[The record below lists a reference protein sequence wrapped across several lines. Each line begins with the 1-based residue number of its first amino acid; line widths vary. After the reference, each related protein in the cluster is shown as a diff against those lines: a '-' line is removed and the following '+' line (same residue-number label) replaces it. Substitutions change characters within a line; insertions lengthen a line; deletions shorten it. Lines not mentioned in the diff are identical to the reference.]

1 MNEAFDFDNDNID
14 LDSDVSKIAE
24 KYKLKERILN
34 YYKKNIEPRKW
45 NFLDLGVTVLE
56 HIIKNL
62 FNNKKVKTNSY
73 RDISGGQISI
83 DFTNF
88 DNTRPYGGG
97 LYDQFFFG
105 SGNFY
110 EIVDEFVEQLFDTDR
125 HKREVHNESSRKFL
139 ERFLDNLSEPI
150 NEAFDFEDE
159 EPDYDKDIKKNLN
172 RLKLYRKFKRLLH
185 TEVDAIGNQIVNYG
199 GFVELFTTLMSYGF
213 YIGYSTMNLTLG
225 PDCDV
230 KYYNYG
236 KISPTKESFKLDI
249 GIIELGKNSEAEVI
263 QNLKDGL
270 DKIVD
275 LIEKRKDEAYDDY
288 LDRCMSNIWITKFFR
303 DKEKVNKLPY
313 KFVDYI
319 NESFD
324 FENASDLD
332 DSVKDLADFHRRKE
346 RLVNELYKG
355 YGRTLNKP
363 EQDLPKVNG
372 RMILPAIVRRFTNE
386 EFKVYQSYIN
396 SIEYMLDDDNG
407 NYIEFE
413 LPMNISLMQALKNMA
428 SAIYS
433 SGNERLISRIEKN
446 LERYLKEE
454 YGS

>member
-1 MNEAFDFDNDNID
+1 M
-14 LDSDVSKIAE
+14 
-24 KYKLKERILN
+24 
-34 YYKKNIEPRKW
+34 
-45 NFLDLGVTVLE
+45 
-56 HIIKNL
+56 
-62 FNNKKVKTNSY
+62 
-73 RDISGGQISI
+73 
-83 DFTNF
+83 
-88 DNTRPYGGG
+88 
-97 LYDQFFFG
+97 
-105 SGNFY
+105 
-110 EIVDEFVEQLFDTDR
+110 FDTDR

>member
-62 FNNKKVKTNSY
+62 FNNKVKTNSY

-83 DFTNF
+83 DFSYF

-97 LYDQFFFG
+97 FYDQFFFG
-105 SGNFY
+105 PGNFY
-110 EIVDEFVEQLFDTDR
+110 EIVDEFVDQLFDTDR
-125 HKREVHNESSRKFL
+125 HKKEVHNEESRKFL
-139 ERFLDNLSEPI
+139 ERFLNNLSEPI
-150 NEAFDFEDE
+150 NEAFDFDDE
-159 EPDYDKDIKKNLN
+159 ESDYDKDIKENLN
-172 RLKLYRKFKRLLH
+172 RIKLYRKFKRLLH
-185 TEVDAIGNQIVNYG
+185 AEVDAIGNEIVNYG
-199 GFVELFTTLMSYGF
+199 GFVELFTALMAYGF

-225 PDCDV
+225 PDCDI

-236 KISPTKESFKLDI
+236 RITPSRESFKLDI
-249 GIIELGKNSEAEVI
+249 GIIELEKNSEAEVI

-275 LIEKRKDEAYDDY
+275 LIDKRKDEVYDDF
-288 LDRCMSNIWITKFFR
+288 LDRCMSNIWVTKFFR

-319 NESFD
+319 NESLDFD
-324 FENASDLD
+324 DDSDLD
-332 DSVKDLADFHRRKE
+332 NSVKDLADFYRRKE
-346 RLVNELYKG
+346 RLVNELYKD
-355 YGRTLNKP
+355 YGRSLNKP
-363 EQDLPKVNG
+363 EQNLPKVNG
-372 RMILPAIVRRFTNE
+372 KMILPFVVRRFTNQ
-386 EFKVYQSYIN
+386 EFSLYQSYIN
-396 SIEYMLDDDNG
+396 SDEYILDDANG
-407 NYIEFE
+407 NWVEFE
-413 LPMNISLMQALKNMA
+413 LPEGIKLLEALNNMA
-428 SAIYS
+428 EAIYS
-433 SGNERLISRIEKN
+433 SGNDYLINRIEKH
-446 LERYLKEE
+446 LERYI
-454 YGS
+454 